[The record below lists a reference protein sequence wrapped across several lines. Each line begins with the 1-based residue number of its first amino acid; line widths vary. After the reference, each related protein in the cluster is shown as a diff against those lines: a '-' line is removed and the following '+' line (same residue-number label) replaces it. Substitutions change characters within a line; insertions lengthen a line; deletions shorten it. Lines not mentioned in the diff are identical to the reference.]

1 MPHDCCC
8 CSFPSPASLAP
19 CCSRRPTVPIRFE
32 CSCLPIPR
40 RTLYAAQSASAL
52 VDVWVVATLPIV
64 LFLPL
69 GLLVGGAPVA
79 ASISLVGGL
88 LLVLVIVGLTS
99 LSTSLLHLV
108 VRDRRRGE
116 LLALLFII
124 VIPGISM
131 LPGLMNGLRHAQH
144 DKPQPS
150 IASKIPAWMKSAGA
164 TSFSVYPPELYARAA
179 RQGALGELGVAT
191 TCVAGLAAAT
201 VVINALGML
210 AFVKVLDSPGSTGA
224 GGPCAPVPHGRE
236 NFRGSRAARRRLR

>member
-1 MPHDCCC
+1 MLLLLIPVACI
-8 CSFPSPASLAP
+8 FGPLLLPAADRTNPVRMLL
-19 CCSRRPTVPIRFE
+19 
-32 CSCLPIPR
+32 LPIPR
-40 RTLYAAQSASAL
+40 RTLYAAQSASAF

-144 DKPQPS
+144 GKPQPS
-150 IASKIPAWMKSAGA
+150 IDRRS
-164 TSFSVYPPELYARAA
+164 PP
-179 RQGALGELGVAT
+179 G
-191 TCVAGLAAAT
+191 
-201 VVINALGML
+201 
-210 AFVKVLDSPGSTGA
+210 
-224 GGPCAPVPHGRE
+224 
-236 NFRGSRAARRRLR
+236 